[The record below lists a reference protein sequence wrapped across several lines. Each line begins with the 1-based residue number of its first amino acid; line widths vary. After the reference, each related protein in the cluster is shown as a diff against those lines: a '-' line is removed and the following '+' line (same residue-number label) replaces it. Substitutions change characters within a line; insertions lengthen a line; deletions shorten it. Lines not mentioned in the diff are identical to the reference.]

1 MVLSKK
7 KKEQA
12 EQIAKA
18 NFDHAGTF
26 YRRDADNHKRLAK
39 EWTKQDIE
47 ALKDGFGK
55 QYGSVFTTILI
66 SLMLK
71 FAMRLIE
78 RWIEKKINDLLD

>member
-1 MVLSKK
+1 MLSKR

-12 EQIAKA
+12 TQIAKA
-18 NFDHAGTF
+18 NFERAGTF
-26 YRRDADNHKRLAK
+26 YKRDADNHKRLAK

-47 ALKDGFGK
+47 ALKDGFGN

-78 RWIEKKINDLLD
+78 RWIEKKINDLLN